1 MAAVIPQSPSG
12 SMPPME
18 TLIDKL
24 RGAAERYGDR
34 PALVIKPGFRTRT
47 WSYRDLAEVAPKVA
61 RVFSDLGLQRGD
73 RVVIWAVNRPEWGLA
88 FLGAIHAGIVL
99 VPLDVRSAPDFAAK
113 VALRTR
119 AKAVLAS
126 RLTAELAE
134 GLDLPVI
141 LIESIPDRARE
152 VEPLPT
158 AEVGPDDLVEVV
170 FTSGTTGEPKGAM
183 ITHRNLVSNGSALRE
198 VFPFRDDE
206 RLLSILP
213 LSHLFE
219 QTCGF
224 IAPLFAGAS
233 IVYPV
238 SRQPAVLIRTFREFE
253 VTMLLV
259 VPAGLKLLDN
269 AIERKVDAGG
279 KRATFERLHRLARR
293 LPRPLKRLLFRPVL
307 SGFGG
312 KFRTLAIGAA
322 ALETDLA
329 MRWQDMGFDVLQG
342 YGATELSPVVSFTHP
357 KRNRLG
363 TVGQPIPSVEVR
375 LGTDGE
381 LMVRG
386 PNVFAGYWEDPEA
399 TAAVLDAEG
408 FYHTGDIGDLS
419 PDGFLT
425 LRGRKKDM
433 LAMPDGTKVYPE
445 DIEAVLARDD
455 RVRDATVVGWQPP
468 NADLKVHAVLL
479 LHDPS
484 LAEAVVRDA
493 NAQLGAH
500 QQIRSQTIWPDEDF
514 PRTPTLKVK
523 KRVVLQRLTDE
534 MAGVEPAAAMP
545 GTSAGPAAIPSGPS
559 AVPTVASLVASVAEV
574 AISAAVPHASLSSDL
589 NMDSLARVELLGVI
603 EEEMGVYVD
612 DADLD
617 PDTTVGQLSAMV
629 EKARD
634 IKPTTGIYGWPLSP
648 LVRAL
653 GIGFQALFMVP
664 FFALIYRVR
673 VTGLDR
679 LHGLDGPVLFTPNH
693 HLHNDVGIILTRFP
707 LGWRWHLS
715 TAAAADDIFGNPIR
729 GFGAA
734 IIGNAFPLA
743 REGAIRRS
751 LELLGARLDRGFS
764 ILIFPEGKLT
774 VGGPM
779 QPFKSGTGLLAV
791 EGATPVVPMRL
802 KINRMSRL
810 DLRRGERQAAGAD
823 TNGNGV
829 HPRHPWRGEVEL
841 VFGDPIHFAWGTDHE
856 AATEQLELAV
866 AAL

>member
-1 MAAVIPQSPSG
+1 
-12 SMPPME
+12 
-18 TLIDKL
+18 
-24 RGAAERYGDR
+24 
-34 PALVIKPGFRTRT
+34 
-47 WSYRDLAEVAPKVA
+47 
-61 RVFSDLGLQRGD
+61 
-73 RVVIWAVNRPEWGLA
+73 
-88 FLGAIHAGIVL
+88 
-99 VPLDVRSAPDFAAK
+99 
-113 VALRTR
+113 
-119 AKAVLAS
+119 
-126 RLTAELAE
+126 
-134 GLDLPVI
+134 VI
-141 LIESIPDRARE
+141 LIESLPDRARTA
-152 VEPLPT
+152 EPLPA
-158 AEVGPDDLVEVV
+158 AEVAPDDLVEVV

-183 ITHRNLVSNGSALRE
+183 ITHRNLVSNGSVLRE

-238 SRQPAVLIRTFREFE
+238 SRQPAVLIRTFREFG

-279 KRATFERLHRLARR
+279 KRATFERLHGLARH
-293 LPRPLKRLLFRPVL
+293 LPRPLKRLLFRQVL
-307 SGFGG
+307 AGFGG

-322 ALETDLA
+322 ALETSLA
-329 MRWQDMGFDVLQG
+329 TRWQDMGFDVLQG

-363 TVGQPIPSVEVR
+363 TVGEPIPGVEVR
-375 LGTDGE
+375 IGDDNEVL
-381 LMVRG
+381 VRG
-386 PNVFAGYWEDPEA
+386 PNVFAGYWEDPES
-399 TAAVLDAEG
+399 TAAVLDADG
-408 FYHTGDIGDLS
+408 FYHSGDIGELDAQ
-419 PDGFLT
+419 GFLT

-445 DIEAVLARDD
+445 DIEAVLTRDE
-455 RVRDATVVGWQPP
+455 RVRDAAVVGWQPP
-468 NADLKVHAVLL
+468 NSDLKVHAVFLL
-479 LHDPS
+479 DDPS
-484 LAEAVVRDA
+484 QADAIVRDA

-500 QQIRSQTIWPDEDF
+500 QQIRSHSIWPEDDL

-523 KRVVLQRLTDE
+523 KRVVLERLSDDLNGTR
-534 MAGVEPAAAMP
+534 PAAA
-545 GTSAGPAAIPSGPS
+545 TRAAGGAPALPAAGAI
-559 AVPTVASLVASVAEV
+559 PTVASLVASVAGLPL
-574 AISAAVPHASLSSDL
+574 ASASAEACLSRDL

-603 EEEMGVYVD
+603 EEELGAYVD
-612 DADLD
+612 DGDLD
-617 PDTTVGQLSAMV
+617 PDTTVGQLTAMV
-629 EKARD
+629 EQARD
-634 IKPTTGIYGWPLSP
+634 AKHATGIFGWPLSP
-648 LVRAL
+648 LVRAV
-653 GIGFQALFMVP
+653 GIGFQTLLMVP
-664 FFALIYRVR
+664 FLSLIYRVK

-679 LHGLDGPVLFTPNH
+679 LWNLDGPVLVTPNH

-707 LGWRWHLS
+707 LGWRWRLS
-715 TAAAADDIFGNPIR
+715 VAAAADDIFGNPIR
-729 GFGAA
+729 GFGSAV
-734 IIGNAFPLA
+734 IGNAFPLA

-774 VGGPM
+774 VGGPL
-779 QPFKSGTGLLAV
+779 QPFKSGTGLVAV

-810 DLRRGERQAAGAD
+810 DLRRGERLNGGSAADA
-823 TNGNGV
+823 NGNGV
-829 HPRHPWRGEVEL
+829 SHPWRGEVEL

-856 AATEQLELAV
+856 MATERLEEAV